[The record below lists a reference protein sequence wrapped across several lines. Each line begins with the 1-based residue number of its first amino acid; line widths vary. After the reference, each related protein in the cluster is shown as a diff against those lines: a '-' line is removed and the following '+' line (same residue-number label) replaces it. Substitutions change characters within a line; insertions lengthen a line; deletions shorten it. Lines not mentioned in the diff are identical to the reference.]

1 MFDPGNICAVRAP
14 MHRRCRNRTQ
24 TKACRRQAAS
34 EKPQAALGPTELGGR
49 PGATPMVM
57 TVVPAGL
64 RHFRLHIDFSK
75 ERETGCLGHKNCLPR
90 GVYRSVQQNWRDSSV
105 EISGRLLG
113 LGLRPTLSGVSL
125 LHGPAPLHVPQSAI
139 NHVTYLQTQ
148 V

>member
-1 MFDPGNICAVRAP
+1 MFDPGNVCAVRAP

-34 EKPQAALGPTELGGR
+34 EKPQAALGPTELGGC

-57 TVVPAGL
+57 TEVPAGL

-90 GVYRSVQQNWRDSSV
+90 GVQIGPAELEGQLCGNQRALAGPGARDQ
-105 EISGRLLG
+105 LC
-113 LGLRPTLSGVSL
+113 PVSL
-125 LHGPAPLHVPQSAI
+125 CYTDRLHFMSLNRQ
-139 NHVTYLQTQ
+139 
-148 V
+148 

>member
-1 MFDPGNICAVRAP
+1 MFDPGNVCAVKAP
-14 MHRRCRNRTQ
+14 IHRRCRSCTQ

-57 TVVPAGL
+57 TEVPAGL
-64 RHFRLHIDFSK
+64 RHFRLHIDFFKGEGNRLPWTQKLPSK
-75 ERETGCLGHKNCLPR
+75 RSTDRSRRTGGTALWKSAGTCWAWG
-90 GVYRSVQQNWRDSSV
+90 S
-105 EISGRLLG
+105 
-113 LGLRPTLSGVSL
+113 RPALSGVSL